1 MSIPKEL
8 LMVLKN
14 ISPKEWV
21 EIEKSLKNQKERI
34 RLCKQISKIISEVK
48 RQSGDEEK
56 ISNLKNK
63 FNIK

>member
-1 MSIPKEL
+1 MKISKEL
-8 LMVLKN
+8 LVVLKK

-21 EIEKSLKNQKERI
+21 EIEKTLKNQKERI
-34 RLCKQISKIISEVK
+34 RLYRQIGKTIMEVK

-56 ISNLKNK
+56 IKKIKNK